1 MKVNFTCNTD
11 GKGLWS
17 REKKQVKV
25 HKLDI
30 LFYHIDSRT
39 GYTGELAAYFN
50 KRTWQLSKHG
60 LIYTDKLWIKEFR
73 DNLKTLGFSE
83 KAVKDVDFSE
93 QGMQGDNYVSMD
105 VGKYFLNEWD
115 AKMGLDANA
124 AP

>member
-17 REKKQVKV
+17 RERKEVKV
-25 HKLDI
+25 HKIGLNYRDDEYN
-30 LFYHIDSRT
+30 F
-39 GYTGELAAYFN
+39 GELIAYFN
-50 KRTWQLSKHG
+50 QRTWRLSKHG

-73 DNLKTLGFSE
+73 NNLKALGFSE
-83 KAVKDVDFSE
+83 KAVSDIDFSE